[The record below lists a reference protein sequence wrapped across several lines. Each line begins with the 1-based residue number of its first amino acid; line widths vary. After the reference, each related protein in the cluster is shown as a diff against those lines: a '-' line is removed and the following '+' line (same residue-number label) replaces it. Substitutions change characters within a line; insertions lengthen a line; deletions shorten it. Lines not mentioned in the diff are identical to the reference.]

1 MEDRLE
7 YFSLQVIFFL
17 CLYFMVIVDMQK
29 MIMELCKLVPEWIV
43 LKDNPKGKLFKIQG
57 QCSSA

>member
-1 MEDRLE
+1 MIL
-7 YFSLQVIFFL
+7 
-17 CLYFMVIVDMQK
+17 VDMQK